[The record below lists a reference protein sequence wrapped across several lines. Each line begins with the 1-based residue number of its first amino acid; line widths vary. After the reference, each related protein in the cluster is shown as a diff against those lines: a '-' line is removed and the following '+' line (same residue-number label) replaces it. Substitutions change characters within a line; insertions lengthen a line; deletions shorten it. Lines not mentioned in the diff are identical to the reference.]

1 MYEQYDLIVVGC
13 GFTGAVVARKLAEQN
28 KKILIIDKRDHIAGN
43 MYDYLNKHEI
53 LIQKYGIHTF
63 HTNNEEVYKFVS
75 KFAKWDKYK
84 MTCVANIKNKYTDV
98 PFNFRCIDL
107 FYSKTEGNNLKIK
120 LKKEFKNKTRV
131 PVFDLISSNDKDIKQ
146 FGKFLFDNDYRPYTC
161 KQWGRNPEDIDISI
175 LKRVQVALSY
185 DNSYFEDKY
194 QIMPKGGYTKLFKN
208 IINHKNI
215 DVKLKIDSKDVF
227 KIVNNRIKIINCKKD
242 IPVLYT
248 GALDYLLDF
257 KYGLLPYRTLVFKSK
272 TYNKKRALKAP
283 LVALPM
289 HKIMTRMTEMKY
301 ITGIGPVTKT
311 TIIYE
316 YSHEYSKKY
325 KDPYYPVLSKESAK
339 IYLKYLNDV
348 RKISNLYIGGRLADF
363 KYYNMDDTI
372 ANAFKLTNRIS

>member
-43 MYDYLNKHEI
+43 MYDYLNKYEI

-84 MTCVANIKNKYTDV
+84 MTCVANIKNKYPDV

-107 FYSKTEGNNLKIK
+107 FYSKTEGNNLKTK

-227 KIVNNRIKIINCKKD
+227 KIVNNKIKIINCKKD

-283 LVALPM
+283 LVAVPM
-289 HKIMTRMTEMKY
+289 HKTMTRMTEMKY
-301 ITGIGPVTKT
+301 ITGTGPVTKT

-316 YSHEYSKKY
+316 YSHEFSKKY

-339 IYLKYLNDV
+339 IYQKYLNDV

-372 ANAFKLTNRIS
+372 ANAFKLTNTIS